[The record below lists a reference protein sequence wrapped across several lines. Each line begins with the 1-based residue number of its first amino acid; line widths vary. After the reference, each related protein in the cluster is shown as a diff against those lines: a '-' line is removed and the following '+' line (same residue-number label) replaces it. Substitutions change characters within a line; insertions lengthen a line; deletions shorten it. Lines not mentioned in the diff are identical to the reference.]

1 MNTSEAFSAM
11 EQRLILCAIAGFVLI
26 ACVNMV
32 RNYHPRFRRSPIFRF
47 TPLGLLAL
55 ALALAALGL
64 IAFYATDFVKQ
75 HPLRFLSVPA
85 FGLIIFVICAKID
98 WYREQALASS
108 FGSSKLSI
116 QWQPRPNAIVRLA
129 HWYAIALACSLVT
142 VPFSLYGELFAP
154 PRGIFLAFI
163 AFVLS
168 MSVFVLSR
176 HPLGIR
182 FLKECPTGLSARF
195 PELIKWRKRI
205 ERAFMPIALL
215 AFLSVA
221 AMFASSLSA
230 GVPVDNLPVFA
241 TRERYV
247 LTNHGKHTEV
257 SAIRF
262 YLAGAGG
269 LVAWHSGTLFASL
282 LALYGLLY
290 GELPPQFKR
299 DLQGNKPKIS
309 NR

>member
-1 MNTSEAFSAM
+1 MNTSSPYTPTQ
-11 EQRLILCAIAGFVLI
+11 QRLLLCAIAGFVLI

-32 RNYHPRFRRSPIFRF
+32 RNYHSRFRRSPIFRC
-47 TPLGLLAL
+47 TPLGLLVL

-75 HPLRFLSVPA
+75 HPLRLLCVPT

-98 WYREQALASS
+98 WYREQALAPSTGTS
-108 FGSSKLSI
+108 RLSI
-116 QWQPRPNAIVRLA
+116 QWQPSPNAIVRLA

-154 PRGIFLAFI
+154 PRGIFLAII
-163 AFVLS
+163 AFLLS
-168 MSVFVLSR
+168 MSIFVLSR
-176 HPLGIR
+176 HPLGML

-215 AFLSVA
+215 AFLSLA
-221 AMFASSLSA
+221 AMFTSL
-230 GVPVDNLPVFA
+230 GVPADNLPVFA
-241 TRERYV
+241 AREHHV
-247 LTNHGKHTEV
+247 LTNHGKRTEV

-290 GELPPQFKR
+290 GELPPHFKR
-299 DLQGNKPKIS
+299 DFKRTPP
-309 NR
+309 NRP